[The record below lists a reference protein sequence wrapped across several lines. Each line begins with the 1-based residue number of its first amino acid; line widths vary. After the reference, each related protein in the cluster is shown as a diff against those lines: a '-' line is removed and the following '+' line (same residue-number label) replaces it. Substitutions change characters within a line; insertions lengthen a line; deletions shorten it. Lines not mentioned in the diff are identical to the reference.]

1 MSIMADKK
9 TSRVKSHSGF
19 TLLEVL
25 IALLIFSIGLL
36 GLAGL
41 ESQSLRF
48 NHSAYLRTQASY
60 MAYDILDRMRANRAT
75 ALNNQYNASISSS
88 GTDHSCDQAA
98 TTCTTSEMAQ
108 HDIYEWKQLLS
119 QLPNGKGSVTR
130 SGDVFSITVQWD
142 DPITGALSNTSQFV
156 MRSRL

>member
-1 MSIMADKK
+1 MTFKR
-9 TSRVKSHSGF
+9 TSRINSHSGF

-75 ALNNQYNASISSS
+75 ALNNQYNAGLSTT
-88 GTDHSCDQAA
+88 GTNYNCDQAA
-98 TTCTTSEMAQ
+98 TTCTTSEMAL

-119 QLPNGKGSVTR
+119 QLPDGKGSVSR
-130 SGDVFSITVQWD
+130 SGDTFSITVQWA